1 MRWVT
6 PQRVPVSGGAPR
18 GQLLARTDAYRR
30 LPTVRAMQGGS
41 EVGRVRTVW
50 PAAPGR
56 IFRIPE
62 RVLADADPSRGPV
75 TLHVH

>member
-1 MRWVT
+1 MMIS
-6 PQRVPVSGGAPR
+6 PASP
-18 GQLLARTDAYRR
+18 
-30 LPTVRAMQGGS
+30 LP
-41 EVGRVRTVW
+41 VW